1 MEFTG
6 IIIQK
11 FYFRPRIPKVI
22 MGSEILKCKELL
34 LQGKTLLYPT
44 DTVWGI
50 GCDATN
56 EKAVEKVYALK
67 QRADSKSL
75 IILADSINMVER
87 YVKKVPDTAYMLV
100 EVSDKPLTIIY
111 PNAAGLAPNVVAE
124 DGSIA
129 IRIVKQAF
137 CSELLRQFKKPL
149 VSTSANISGE
159 ATPFNFAAVSSV
171 IKQGVDYVVP
181 SELEQGSSGK
191 PSSIIKLGVNNEVQ
205 IIRE

>member
-1 MEFTG
+1 MDTK
-6 IIIQK
+6 IIQEALA
-11 FYFRPRIPKVI
+11 V
-22 MGSEILKCKELL
+22 LKAGGL
-34 LQGKTLLYPT
+34 LLYPT

-75 IILADSINMVER
+75 IVLADSMSMVER

-100 EVSDKPLTIIY
+100 EVNDKPLTVIY
-111 PNAAGLAPNVVAE
+111 PGAVALAPNVVAD

-129 IRIVKQAF
+129 IRIVHHTF
-137 CSELLRQFKKPL
+137 CHELLRQFRKPL

-159 ATPFNFAAVSSV
+159 KTPTNFAAISNL
-171 IKQGVDYVVP
+171 IKQGVDYIVP
-181 SELEQGSSGK
+181 AALEEGAAQKS
-191 PSSIIKLGVNNEVQ
+191 SSIIKLGLHNEIQ
-205 IIRE
+205 IIRK

>member
-1 MEFTG
+1 MDTK
-6 IIIQK
+6 IIQEALS
-11 FYFRPRIPKVI
+11 V
-22 MGSEILKCKELL
+22 LKAGGL
-34 LQGKTLLYPT
+34 LLYPT

-75 IILADSINMVER
+75 IILAYSIAMVER
-87 YVKKVPDTAYMLV
+87 YVKKIPDTAYMLA

-111 PNAAGLAPNVVAE
+111 PDAVGLAPNVVAE

-129 IRIVKQAF
+129 IRIVRQAF
-137 CSELLRQFKKPL
+137 CNELLRQFKKPL

-171 IKQGVDYVVP
+171 IKQGVDYVV
-181 SELEQGSSGK
+181 SAELEQGSSGK

>member
-1 MEFTG
+1 MDTK
-6 IIIQK
+6 IIQEALS
-11 FYFRPRIPKVI
+11 V
-22 MGSEILKCKELL
+22 LKAGGL
-34 LQGKTLLYPT
+34 LLYPT

-56 EKAVEKVYALK
+56 EKAVEKIYALK

-75 IILADSINMVER
+75 IILADSITMVER

-111 PNAAGLAPNVVAE
+111 PEAVDLAPNVVAE

-129 IRIVKQAF
+129 IRVINHAF
-137 CSELLRQFKKPL
+137 CNELLRKFKKPL

-159 ATPFNFAAVSSV
+159 KTPFNFAAISDI

-181 SELEQGSSGK
+181 SDLEQGSTNK
-191 PSSIIKLGVNNEVQ
+191 PSSIIKLGINNEVQ

>member
-1 MEFTG
+1 MDKM
-6 IIIQK
+6 IIQ
-11 FYFRPRIPKVI
+11 
-22 MGSEILKCKELL
+22 EALTTLKKGGL
-34 LQGKTLLYPT
+34 LLYPT

-67 QRADSKSL
+67 QRTDSKSM
-75 IILADSINMVER
+75 IVLADSMAMVER
-87 YVKKVPDTAYMLV
+87 YVQKIPDTAYMLV

-111 PNAAGLAPNVVAE
+111 PEAAGLAPNVIAD

-129 IRIVKQAF
+129 IRIANHPF
-137 CSELLRQFKKPL
+137 CNELLRLFKKPL

-159 ATPFNFAAVSSV
+159 KTPANFAAIAEL

-181 SELEQGSSGK
+181 AALEQGSTQK
-191 PSSIIKLGVNNEVQ
+191 PSSIIKLGLHHEIQ

>member
-1 MEFTG
+1 MDVK
-6 IIIQK
+6 IIQEALS
-11 FYFRPRIPKVI
+11 V
-22 MGSEILKCKELL
+22 LKKGGL
-34 LQGKTLLYPT
+34 LLYPT

-75 IILADSINMVER
+75 IILADSIAMVER
-87 YVKKVPDTAYMLV
+87 YVRKIPDTAYMLT
-100 EVSDKPLTIIY
+100 EVNDKPLTVIY
-111 PNAAGLAPNVVAE
+111 PEAAGLAPNVVAD

-129 IRIVKQAF
+129 IRIVNHAF
-137 CSELLRQFKKPL
+137 CNELLRQFKRPL

-159 ATPFNFAAVSSV
+159 KTPADFAAISDL
-171 IKQGVDYVVP
+171 IKQGVDYIVP
-181 SELEQGSSGK
+181 AAFEQGATRK
-191 PSSIIKLGVNNEVQ
+191 PSSIIKLGLHNEIQ